1 MGPMEG
7 SIVLRPADGPLEM
20 VLGCIGVEPTAAVGP
35 LQGGWWFTFGADADR
50 PWGAAVADVAAT
62 DRITALRIVGLA
74 PAALRGVVV
83 RHGETL
89 LFEMES
95 HVGTTGHVSTAGE
108 ILHAMGLYRA
118 GCGEGLMVDLL
129 PAVDACTWRALRV
142 RLAVRASDRPDDPSA
157 RRPCPAIRV
166 SLVAGGH
173 AAARPRPPR

>member
-20 VLGCIGVEPTAAVGP
+20 ALGCIGVEPTAAVGP
-35 LQGGWWFTFGADADR
+35 LQGGWWLTFGADADR

-129 PAVDACTWRALRV
+129 PAVDACTWRALPCLGRMNWP
-142 RLAVRASDRPDDPSA
+142 RSPRNLLMKRSRKGLSMVRATVKVGKPKT
-157 RRPCPAIRV
+157 PAK
-166 SLVAGGH
+166 
-173 AAARPRPPR
+173 